1 MISKKTAAIG
11 IVVIIIM
18 TAFFSSFITLKIN
31 EYLFINEG
39 NAITADEYTEM
50 RDFYKKFNQIREYV
64 EKDYIE
70 EPDRE
75 ELLNGAI
82 KGMVSALNDPYTY
95 YLTPEE
101 YKNFIAG
108 LRGSY
113 AGVGLKVTIAEDNR
127 VTVVQVFK
135 DTPAAKA
142 KIKAGDKIVGI
153 DGEPLT
159 GMNLDQVVSKMKGE
173 PGTEV
178 TITILRDDKTFEVNI
193 NREVI
198 DLPDLE
204 YKMLNDEIGYIWLYR
219 FDEGSAKNFIKAL
232 DKLKEQGM
240 KGLVLDLRNNPGGIL
255 SECEKIADE
264 LLPEG
269 LILYSEDRNGK
280 REEYKSDKAY
290 LNLPMA
296 VIVNGESASASEVL
310 TGAVQDHNV
319 GTIVGT
325 TTFGKALVQTLKG
338 PFKEGD
344 MLKIT
349 TSKYFTPNGRDINKK
364 GIEPDVVVEVSEE
377 ANKFF
382 EENIGEPLPLEL
394 DEQLKE
400 AIKEVEKL
408 MAP

>member
-240 KGLVLDLRNNPGGIL
+240 KGLVLDLRNNPGGLL

-382 EENIGEPLPLEL
+382 EDNIGEPLPLEL